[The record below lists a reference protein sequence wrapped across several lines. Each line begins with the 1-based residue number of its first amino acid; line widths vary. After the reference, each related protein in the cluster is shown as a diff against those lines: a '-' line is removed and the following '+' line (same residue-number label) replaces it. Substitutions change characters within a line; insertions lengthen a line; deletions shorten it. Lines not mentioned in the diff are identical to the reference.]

1 MWDKKRPEAT
11 PAAPPSSA
19 PVAAASNYA
28 STSVAPPASAVR
40 QPEPQHS
47 GATIGKAV
55 RIIGD
60 VTSEEDLFL
69 DGEIEGSLLA
79 KNSRLTIGP
88 NGRAKSDL
96 VAREIIIQ
104 GQVQGN
110 CDASQKLT
118 IRKEGS
124 LVGNIKTTGIIIE
137 DDAYFKGSIDIVRV
151 TEPAKP

>member
-1 MWDKKRPEAT
+1 MWDKKRPEPT
-11 PAAPPSSA
+11 PAAPPPSGPASA
-19 PVAAASNYA
+19 GSNYVPSAAASP
-28 STSVAPPASAVR
+28 APAARP
-40 QPEPQHS
+40 PEPLRA

-55 RIIGD
+55 KIIGD
-60 VTSEEDLFL
+60 VTSDEDLFL
-69 DGEIEGSLLA
+69 DGEIQGSLLA

-110 CDASQKLT
+110 CDASQKIT

-137 DDAYFKGSIDIVRV
+137 DDAYFKGSIDIVRT
-151 TEPAKP
+151 TEAAKA

>member
-1 MWDKKRPEAT
+1 MWDKK
-11 PAAPPSSA
+11 PAASPQPTSPLPPPPSPA
-19 PVAAASNYA
+19 PMRPVDAQ
-28 STSVAPPASAVR
+28 T
-40 QPEPQHS
+40 

-55 RIIGD
+55 KIIGD

-69 DGEIEGSLLA
+69 DGEIQGTLVA

-88 NGRAKSDL
+88 NGKAKSDL
-96 VAREIIIQ
+96 VAREIVIQ

-137 DDAYFKGSIDIVRV
+137 DDAYFKGSIDIVRT
-151 TEPAKP
+151 TETAKA